1 MNQNM
6 PKVYACQ
13 KLPPSLMNC
22 LPYEV
27 LGLFF
32 DTTYI
37 LRNHSTLQEKV
48 GASWN
53 GCSLVDRKV
62 PIFLTKEVLFIPE
75 KVAVDSEMRPF
86 LWHIEPVGFF
96 SKTRSP
102 ARKSNRPDEFIG
114 H

>member
-22 LPYEV
+22 LQDEV

-37 LRNHSTLQEKV
+37 LRNHSILQEKV
-48 GASWN
+48 GTSWN
-53 GCSLVDRKV
+53 GCSLVDREG

-86 LWHIEPVGFF
+86 YG
-96 SKTRSP
+96 KTGASGILFENPLTCQEKLSP
-102 ARKSNRPDEFIG
+102 
-114 H
+114 

>member
-1 MNQNM
+1 M
-6 PKVYACQ
+6 
-13 KLPPSLMNC
+13 
-22 LPYEV
+22 
-27 LGLFF
+27 
-32 DTTYI
+32 
-37 LRNHSTLQEKV
+37 
-48 GASWN
+48 
-53 GCSLVDRKV
+53 